1 MLAKF
6 KELKEWLELL
16 ILEGPKYGYFPE
28 PEKSYLVVHPNL
40 LDEAKLL
47 FKDIQINIVTYTGHR
62 FLGGYGGSSAD
73 CQDWVQKK
81 IEVWI
86 NSVHALSKAANLQ
99 PQASFVAFTRSLQA
113 EWTFL
118 QRVIAGTEV
127 LFTPLRSVIVSTFLP
142 NLCGFSIA
150 ENEASLFFAGL
161 LIMED

>member
-1 MLAKF
+1 MNDSACLAKF

-47 FKDIQINIVTYTGHR
+47 FKDIQINIVAGHM
-62 FLGGYGGSSAD
+62 FLGGYVGRSAN

-86 NSVHALSKAANLQ
+86 NSVHTLSKAANLQ
-99 PQASFVAFTRSLQA
+99 PQALFVAFT
-113 EWTFL
+113 
-118 QRVIAGTEV
+118 
-127 LFTPLRSVIVSTFLP
+127 
-142 NLCGFSIA
+142 
-150 ENEASLFFAGL
+150 
-161 LIMED
+161 